1 VVGAIVQLTGIL
13 PTVEHN
19 EGVQI
24 NSAATIG
31 MSKVAHSV
39 NLISDSCELQP

>member
-1 VVGAIVQLTGIL
+1 VVGATVRLVWIP

-24 NSAATIG
+24 NNAATIV

-39 NLISDSCELQP
+39 NLIFDSC